1 MENFDFKKYL
11 AENKLTENIK
21 EAEFDIQQELKLGD
35 ILVDGEKDRYEVTTI
50 GSNSVELKP
59 LTYKGQNIIFPE
71 DFGDDVD
78 LEDIWGYLNPEQ
90 SLKEAETSTE
100 WRDVAN
106 ILQKALNENKWI
118 NLEDGEKKFFSKQWE
133 ICLESMRKKKKTGI
147 LGWNRTQ

>member
-106 ILQKALNENKWI
+106 ILQKALSDVNSHDQYSYANPEDVQEILN
-118 NLEDGEKKFFSKQWE
+118 NLIEELSNIK
-133 ICLESMRKKKKTGI
+133 
-147 LGWNRTQ
+147 

>member
-21 EAEFDIQQELKLGD
+21 EAEFDIQHELKLGD
-35 ILVDGEKDRYEVTTI
+35 ILVDGEKDRYEVAAI
-50 GSNSVELKP
+50 GPNSVELKP

-106 ILQKALNENKWI
+106 ILQKALNDVNSHDQYSYANPEDVQQILDNLVQDLSDI
-118 NLEDGEKKFFSKQWE
+118 N
-133 ICLESMRKKKKTGI
+133 
-147 LGWNRTQ
+147 